1 MRGQETRGRGMQV
14 RAAFEEGSLQ
24 KEPRPKIRLQNG
36 ADFRSRKQAM
46 GKNVT
51 GETRE
56 RAR

>member
-1 MRGQETRGRGMQV
+1 VQV

-24 KEPRPKIRLQNG
+24 KEPLQKIRLRSG